1 MLNLQRELEKLLE
14 KYPDPRKGVLGQIEF
29 NEKQVRWFFNI
40 KQDFCFNLNLINV
53 LEPREV

>member
-29 NEKQVRWFFNI
+29 HEQQVRWFFNI
-40 KQDFCFNLNLINV
+40 KQDFCFDRNFINV
-53 LEPREV
+53 LEPREI